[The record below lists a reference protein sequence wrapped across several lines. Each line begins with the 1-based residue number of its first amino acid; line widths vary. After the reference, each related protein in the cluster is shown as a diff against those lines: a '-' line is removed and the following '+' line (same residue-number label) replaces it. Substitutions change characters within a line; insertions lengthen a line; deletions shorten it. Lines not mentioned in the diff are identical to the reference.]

1 MTGSDV
7 AETYMTASFKP
18 ADMLRRFLTLDELDL
33 FVQTCYQKGAPRG
46 AHVRVRELVVKLS
59 TPEKVSPM
67 QKKMAPLWP
76 YPDAPGAVGYTYGNR
91 LAQLDPR
98 NEGFTE
104 SQGVGVDTQ
113 PATS

>member
-1 MTGSDV
+1 MWISVGS
-7 AETYMTASFKP
+7 EQNYHSQ
-18 ADMLRRFLTLDELDL
+18 LDRIAKALEAL
-33 FVQTCYQKGAPRG
+33 
-46 AHVRVRELVVKLS
+46 VKLS

-67 QKKMAPLWP
+67 VKKMAPLWP
-76 YPDAPGAVGYTYGNR
+76 YADAPGAVGYTYGNR